1 MSPKTPREIRGKAA
15 GAGAAGSR
23 RGPQKPMA
31 AQDLIRIYQLEP
43 HPEGGYFRQTYKS
56 QESIPERCL
65 PAHFKGARAYC
76 TGIYYLLVEGAK
88 SNLHRL
94 GSDEM
99 WHFYLGG
106 PLHLAQI
113 HPDGRAEQVLLG
125 SDINQGQQ
133 LQCTVKAGTWF
144 GAYPAAGSAFCLV
157 GCTVAP
163 GFEFADFELA
173 SRRQLRNQYPHLKE
187 LIDRLAAG

>member
-1 MSPKTPREIRGKAA
+1 L
-15 GAGAAGSR
+15 
-23 RGPQKPMA
+23 
-31 AQDLIRIYQLEP
+31 LI
-43 HPEGGYFRQTYKS
+43 EGT
-56 QESIPERCL
+56 
-65 PAHFKGARAYC
+65 
-76 TGIYYLLVEGAK
+76 K
-88 SNLHRL
+88 SNLHQL

-133 LQCTVKAGTWF
+133 LQCIVTAGTWF
-144 GAYPAAGSAFCLV
+144 GAYPDVGSAFSFV

-163 GFEFADFELA
+163 GFEYADFELA
-173 SRRQLRNQYPHLKE
+173 SRRQLLDQYPHAKD
-187 LIDRLAAG
+187 LIERLTKL